1 MQTPKDLYDAL
12 VAFHKPQDAGKI
24 DVKTLRFVLYARK
37 STTSDERQERAIP
50 DQIAD
55 CLDTAK
61 RLGIPL
67 ENIKVIKEQESAKEP
82 DIRPLF
88 GAMVEEIKRG
98 KYDAILTWHPDRL
111 ARNMA
116 DAGKIIDLLDK
127 KIIKNL
133 SFATFSFEDT
143 PMGKML
149 LGISF
154 VLSKQYSDHL
164 SEMVQRGQRRSLEE
178 GKYIHTAK
186 HGYYKDP
193 NGYLRPDGEY
203 WILVKRAFELRA
215 EGKTQE
221 EVADFMNKSRYTRA
235 PSDGENRKPYTMTP

>member
-1 MQTPKDLYDAL
+1 MDITK
-12 VAFHKPQDAGKI
+12 
-24 DVKTLRFVLYARK
+24 LRFVLYSRK
-37 STTSDERQERAIP
+37 SSTSDERQERAIP

-67 ENIKVIKEQESAKEP
+67 ENIKVIKVIKEQEGAKEP

-88 GAMVEEIKRG
+88 GAMVEDIKRG
-98 KYDAILTWHPDRL
+98 KCDAILTWRPDRL

-149 LGISF
+149 
-154 VLSKQYSDHL
+154 
-164 SEMVQRGQRRSLEE
+164 
-178 GKYIHTAK
+178 
-186 HGYYKDP
+186 P
-193 NGYLRPDGEY
+193 
-203 WILVKRAFELRA
+203 
-215 EGKTQE
+215 
-221 EVADFMNKSRYTRA
+221 
-235 PSDGENRKPYTMTP
+235 